1 MRRYFLDTSAI
12 VKRYHREDGSD
23 IIDRLFA
30 ESDAEFIISDISI
43 IEFYS
48 ALSLKVRIAEIDE
61 ENFLSLRQ
69 LFSQDIKRGLYE
81 VAEFTNA
88 EKLES
93 TKLLLKYAKKH
104 SMKTLDAMQFSVMK
118 AANQPELKAVVCAD
132 EKFCKVITLEGF
144 PVINPTKT
152 MPASSTKDV

>member
-1 MRRYFLDTSAI
+1 LSKYFFDTSAI

-23 IIDRLFA
+23 LIDRLFT

-48 ALSLKVRIAEIDE
+48 ALSLKVRVNEIDE
-61 ENFLSLRQ
+61 ENFVSLRK
-69 LFSQDIKRGLYE
+69 LFSQDIKKGIYQ
-81 VAEFTNA
+81 VVEFTNA

-104 SMKTLDAMQFSVMK
+104 SLKTLDAMQLSVMK
-118 AANQPELKAVVCAD
+118 AIGQTELKAVVCAD
-132 EKFCKVITLEGF
+132 KKFCKIINIEGF
-144 PVINPTKT
+144 TVTNPIRRQ
-152 MPASSTKDV
+152 

>member
-1 MRRYFLDTSAI
+1 MSKYFFDTSAI
-12 VKRYHREDGSD
+12 VKRYHREDGND
-23 IIDRLFA
+23 LIDRLFT

-48 ALSLKVRIAEIDE
+48 ALSLKVRVGEIDE
-61 ENFLSLRQ
+61 ESFVSLRK
-69 LFSQDIKRGLYE
+69 LFSQDIKKKIYE

-104 SMKTLDAMQFSVMK
+104 SLKTLDAMQLSVMK
-118 AANQPELKAVVCAD
+118 AISQTELKAVVCAD
-132 EKFCKVITLEGF
+132 EKFCKVITLEDF
-144 PVINPTKT
+144 PVTNPL
-152 MPASSTKDV
+152 KD

>member
-1 MRRYFLDTSAI
+1 MSKYFFDTSAI

-23 IIDRLFA
+23 LIDRLFT

-48 ALSLKVRIAEIDE
+48 ALSLKVRVNEIDE
-61 ENFLSLRQ
+61 ENFVSLRK
-69 LFSQDIKRGLYE
+69 LFSQDIKKGIYQ
-81 VAEFTNA
+81 VVEFTNA

-104 SMKTLDAMQFSVMK
+104 SLKTLDAMQLSVMK
-118 AANQPELKAVVCAD
+118 AIGQTELKAVVCAD
-132 EKFCKVITLEGF
+132 KKFCKIINIEGF
-144 PVINPTKT
+144 TVTNPIRRQ
-152 MPASSTKDV
+152 